1 MSDDALDRLMNKRSR
16 PKVPHRPNEVIDA
29 VSQDINTSLSQD
41 METNSS
47 QSLES
52 SNRQDT
58 KVKKPQGAQTSKRK
72 REKMPLPLD
81 IKTIRST
88 TRLEESVDTELRQ
101 LCTRE
106 RLTKEVWFEA
116 AFLYLSENPKALEK
130 VNQLAHERLQQRKE
144 IADLKRAMTMK
155 ERVEERLRE

>member
-1 MSDDALDRLMNKRSR
+1 MSDDALERLMNKRSR
-16 PKVPHRPNEVIDA
+16 PKVPHRPNEVIES
-29 VSQDINTSLSQD
+29 VSHDVNTSLSQD
-41 METNSS
+41 IQTEKP
-47 QSLES
+47 
-52 SNRQDT
+52 QDT
-58 KVKKPQGAQTSKRK
+58 QVSKRQRK
-72 REKMPLPLD
+72 KMPLPLD

-88 TRLEESVDTELRQ
+88 TRLEESVDSALRY
-101 LCTRE
+101 LCTNE

-116 AFLYLSENPKALEK
+116 AFLYLSDNPKALEK